1 MEVAKPLLLFLKNM
15 IDFTLTEDQE
25 LIQKTAREFA
35 VEHLAPGVMDRDEN
49 AEFPYE
55 QIKLMGELG
64 FMGMMV
70 PEEYSGAGMDTLT
83 YVIALEEIAAVEAA
97 ASTIMSVNNS
107 LVCQLLAD
115 WGTNVQKDQ
124 YLKTLASGIKLGAYS
139 LSEPQSGSD
148 ASNLRTHARRKNGHY
163 LINGTKNWV
172 TNGINSDVVVMFC
185 LTDKDLGS
193 KGISAFIVDKG
204 MAGFSTGKKE
214 DKLGIRASD
223 TCELYFEDCE
233 VPVENRIGEE
243 GAGFKIAM
251 NTLGG
256 GRIGI
261 AAQALGIARAALEA
275 AVAYAGAR
283 KQFGKTIGS
292 FGAIQNK
299 LANTA
304 TEIDAAR
311 LLIWRAAKL
320 KDRGKPYVKESSMA
334 KLYASTVAMKA
345 ATDCVQIYGGY
356 GYMREYGVERLMRD
370 AKITQI
376 YEGTSEIQQLIIGRE
391 LMK

>member
-1 MEVAKPLLLFLKNM
+1 M

-163 LINGTKNWV
+163 IINGTKNWV

-185 LTDKDLGS
+185 LTDKDIGS

-204 MAGFSTGKKE
+204 MAGFFTGKKE

-376 YEGTSEIQQLIIGRE
+376 YEGTSEIQQLVIGRE

>member
-1 MEVAKPLLLFLKNM
+1 M

-25 LIQKTAREFA
+25 LVQITAREFA
-35 VEHLAPGVMDRDEN
+35 VGHLAPGVMDRDEN

-124 YLKTLASGIKLGAYS
+124 YLKTLASGKKLGAYS

-148 ASNLRTHARRKNGHY
+148 ASNLRTHALRKNGHY
-163 LINGTKNWV
+163 IINGTKNWV

-251 NTLGG
+251 NTLRG

-376 YEGTSEIQQLIIGRE
+376 YEGTSEIQQLVIARE

>member
-1 MEVAKPLLLFLKNM
+1 M

-124 YLKTLASGIKLGAYS
+124 YLKTLASGKKLGAYS

-148 ASNLRTHARRKNGHY
+148 ASNLRTHAKRKNGHY
-163 LINGTKNWV
+163 IINGTKNWV

-233 VPVENRIGEE
+233 IPVENRIGEE

-376 YEGTSEIQQLIIGRE
+376 YEGTSEIQQLVIARE

>member
-1 MEVAKPLLLFLKNM
+1 M

-124 YLKTLASGIKLGAYS
+124 YLKTLASGKKLGAYS

-163 LINGTKNWV
+163 IINGTKNWV

-376 YEGTSEIQQLIIGRE
+376 YEGTSEIQQLVIGRE